1 MRESSNPTRKRGP
14 DGEELEY
21 PCRGCGEKFFG
32 PKARGSHERNAYCR
46 KKIRD
51 AKAASA
57 SVRIRTCYQIAA
69 AEVEVAFVAEDVSRI
84 ETARRLVRAHL
95 GLTAEAALCCTV
107 FDQSPRRELHYYEV
121 SEKEPVWA

>member
-14 DGEELEY
+14 NGEELEY

-46 KKIRD
+46 EKIRA

-69 AEVEVAFVAEDVSRI
+69 G
-84 ETARRLVRAHL
+84 VRQVGHVL
-95 GLTAEAALCCTV
+95 GLAVPENPPDV
-107 FDQSPRRELHYYEV
+107 
-121 SEKEPVWA
+121 